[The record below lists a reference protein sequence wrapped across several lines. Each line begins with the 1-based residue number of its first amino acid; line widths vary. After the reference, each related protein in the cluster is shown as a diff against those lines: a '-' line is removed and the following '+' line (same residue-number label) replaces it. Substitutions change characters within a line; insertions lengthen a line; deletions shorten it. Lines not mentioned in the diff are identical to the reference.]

1 MMQKEGILTVY
12 YGKIFKHH
20 WCCVLDGLFIKFP
33 TEVIFKIN
41 VLIVQEPSQ
50 DYRIAEKFSLLWATV
65 SYFQQ
70 NDSQQLFGFT
80 FKSTIG
86 KKIDFFTETK
96 EEMLEWLIALQSHIQ
111 SLAFDYE
118 KIIYWKAPEQHETV
132 NIFIDD
138 EQNEN
143 TDDQNDIEL
152 QNLNLNA
159 VSFVN
164 NKKEVQSEVKKNDLK
179 VEELG

>member
-1 MMQKEGILTVY
+1 M
-12 YGKIFKHH
+12 
-20 WCCVLDGLFIKFP
+20 
-33 TEVIFKIN
+33 
-41 VLIVQEPSQ
+41 
-50 DYRIAEKFSLLWATV
+50 
-65 SYFQQ
+65 
-70 NDSQQLFGFT
+70 FGFT

-96 EEMLEWLIALQSHIQ
+96 EEMLEWLIALRCHIQ
-111 SLAFDYE
+111 ALAFDYE
-118 KIIYWKAPEQHETV
+118 KIIYWKAPEQREIV

-159 VSFVN
+159 TSLES
-164 NKKEVQSEVKKNDLK
+164 KHSEQSSQPETKKNDLK